1 MQACLHVVLVCTI
14 VHCLH
19 VGITHAST
27 GARQVYDYFHKVSMY
42 IEAIAIL
49 TMIHMQGYPP
59 FPQPVAI
66 FISGIGETLR
76 SLQYLAQE
84 QDALLQ
90 R

>member
-1 MQACLHVVLVCTI
+1 
-14 VHCLH
+14 
-19 VGITHAST
+19 
-27 GARQVYDYFHKVSMY
+27 MY

-59 FPQPVAI
+59 SPQRVAI
-66 FISGIGETLR
+66 FISGISETLR